1 VHIRKERF
9 LAHKKSKLQPQG
21 DGQFQ
26 ILEII
31 NDNDNTYKVDLLGKY
46 GVSSTFNVSNLSM
59 FDVDDDLKLNPIEEK
74 G

>member
-1 VHIRKERF
+1 MHIRKERF

-31 NDNDNTYKVDLLGKY
+31 NDNDNTYKVDLPGKY

-59 FDVDDDLKLNPIEEK
+59 FDVDDDLKLNLIEEK

>member
-1 VHIRKERF
+1 
-9 LAHKKSKLQPQG
+9 LQPQG

-31 NDNDNTYKVDLLGKY
+31 NDNDNTYKVDLPGKY
-46 GVSSTFNVSNLSM
+46 GVSFTFNVSNLSM

>member
-9 LAHKKSKLQPQG
+9 LAHKKSKFQPQG

>member
-1 VHIRKERF
+1 
-9 LAHKKSKLQPQG
+9 LQPQG

-74 G
+74 GWYGSTH